1 MIRVSR
7 PAALVF
13 LAILSVTAH
22 AATQARTPICAIDM
36 GSNSFRRIVGSFDK
50 GQYAQAMPYL
60 DKASNA
66 APRPGRESADA
77 GRRGE
82 IAALRQKVQAKLG

>member
-1 MIRVSR
+1 M
-7 PAALVF
+7 PGFPFGFGDNDKAAQL
-13 LAILSVTAH
+13 LQKALQLNPTG
-22 AATQARTPICAIDM
+22 IDP
-36 GSNSFRRIVGSFDK
+36 NFFYAEYLYDK